1 MEAIGQLLKGL
12 KQPERKQTKARGGIN
27 SERADNVAKLLSFM
41 GEDRMTPEETDLEKH
56 RPGEGD
62 AAMKKR
68 IGKRMKY
75 WLGRTRKVDP
85 AEIERLMRDAKDGKR
100 PQALFNWLLTN
111 YGKKK

>member
-1 MEAIGQLLKGL
+1 MEGIGQLLKDL
-12 KQPERKQTKARGGIN
+12 KMPEKNTTKARGGIN
-27 SERADNVAKLLSFM
+27 SERADVVAKLLSFM

-68 IGKRMKY
+68 IGTRMKY

-85 AEIERLMRDAKDGKR
+85 PEIERLMRDAKDGKNAR
-100 PQALFNWLLTN
+100 ALFNYLLKN
-111 YGKKK
+111 YGKK